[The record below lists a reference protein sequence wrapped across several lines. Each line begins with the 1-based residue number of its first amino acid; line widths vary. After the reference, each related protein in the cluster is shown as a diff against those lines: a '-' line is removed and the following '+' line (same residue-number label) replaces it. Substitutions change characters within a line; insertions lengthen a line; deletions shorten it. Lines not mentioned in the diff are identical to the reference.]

1 MSSKDASARSTPI
14 LRADNGSLPMVAYRM
29 PPALA
34 VRVYSKSSLIAA
46 GMASLVAPEG
56 AGNGGPR
63 PNAEVTTVA
72 LG

>member
-1 MSSKDASARSTPI
+1 
-14 LRADNGSLPMVAYRM
+14 MVAYRM